1 MVNLKGASWA
11 GNRMMADGF
20 RSKRS
25 VSAVVLLAALALGAC
40 ERLAPP
46 PVPRGNRVEAER
58 LSQITKG
65 VQTRSDVAA
74 LLGPPTARGTF
85 DEENWYYISGNT
97 QLMPGRYLQLRDR
110 VVVAISFDRRGVV
123 QDIRELSPQD
133 GQDVG
138 MVSRETP
145 VPGTERN
152 MLQALFGNIGRPGI
166 AGDSGSSTMNNPA
179 RMNR

>member
-1 MVNLKGASWA
+1 MAEGFLRMRGLGALL
-11 GNRMMADGF
+11 
-20 RSKRS
+20 
-25 VSAVVLLAALALGAC
+25 LLAGMALGGC
-40 ERLAPP
+40 DRLAPP
-46 PVPRGNRVEAER
+46 PVPRGNKVDAER
-58 LSQITKG
+58 LTQITKG

-85 DEENWYYISGNT
+85 DEENWYYISGQT
-97 QLMPGRYLQLRDR
+97 QVMPGRYLELRDR

-123 QDIRELSPQD
+123 QDIRELKPSD

-152 MLQALFGNIGRPGI
+152 MMQALFGNIGRPSLS
-166 AGDSGSSTMNNPA
+166 DSSTSTMNNPA
-179 RMNR
+179 RMGR

>member
-1 MVNLKGASWA
+1 
-11 GNRMMADGF
+11 MADGF
-20 RSKRS
+20 RSRRGL
-25 VSAVVLLAALALGAC
+25 SALVMLAALALGAC

-58 LSQITKG
+58 LAQINKG
-65 VQTRSDVAA
+65 VQTRADVLA

-97 QLMPGRYLQLRDR
+97 QVMPGRYLQLRDR
-110 VVVAISFDRRGVV
+110 VVVAITFDRRGVV
-123 QDIRELSPQD
+123 QDIRELKPED
-133 GQDVG
+133 GQDIG

-152 MLQALFGNIGRPGI
+152 MMQALFGNIGRPSLSDT
-166 AGDSGSSTMNNPA
+166 ATSTMNNPA
-179 RMNR
+179 RMGR

>member
-1 MVNLKGASWA
+1 
-11 GNRMMADGF
+11 MADGV
-20 RSKRS
+20 RSRRGL
-25 VSAVVLLAALALGAC
+25 SALVMLAALALGAC

-58 LSQITKG
+58 LAQINKG
-65 VQTRSDVAA
+65 VQTRADVLA

-85 DEENWYYISGNT
+85 DEENWFYISGNT
-97 QLMPGRYLQLRDR
+97 QVMPGRYLQLRDR
-110 VVVAISFDRRGVV
+110 VVVAITFDRRGVV
-123 QDIRELSPQD
+123 QDIRELKPED
-133 GQDVG
+133 GQDIG

-152 MLQALFGNIGRPGI
+152 MLQALFGNIGRPGLG
-166 AGDSGSSTMNNPA
+166 GDASSATMNNPA